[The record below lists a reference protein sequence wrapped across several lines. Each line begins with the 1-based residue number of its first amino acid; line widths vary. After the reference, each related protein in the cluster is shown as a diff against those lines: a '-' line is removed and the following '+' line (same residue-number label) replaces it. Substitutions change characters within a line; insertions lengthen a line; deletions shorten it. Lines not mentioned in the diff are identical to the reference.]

1 MKIDDLLSRFK
12 IQTKVLAFIFPFVI
26 SISAVGLV
34 GLYASGLLQGRLT
47 ISNGIMTSLTG
58 FRDVSASM
66 TQFLGHT
73 NEDSFADVNTRLK
86 DQKQIL
92 ANTLSSL
99 KPDAEGADDLRAA
112 IQTATKVESGMANL
126 WQMHEQENS
135 VRKSIHAGLNTMIAS
150 QLLIDDQ
157 GNQLGRS
164 LQVQEGGVKNGLY
177 GAGRLASVDLE
188 IAAIYDGY
196 KAATKPEDKLK
207 FLATALSGYKKM
219 SRKVSS
225 ALPADKKA
233 LGKELNDAFD
243 ALSPIITAGVI
254 EDTTLPKLE
263 MAMAKLHDVANAIG
277 AINDPELIK
286 SIKALSDLEPLTIR
300 ADGILRDSGR
310 VSKSI
315 SAIEIELAQFL
326 ATPGKESRDS
336 LIQQFQIIGKD
347 MDALGGSA
355 KGEAFFDELTQKLV
369 PAIDKMTKD
378 SQALVD
384 VDEKRA
390 ASFQSAANDVD
401 TIWSKLTTFAA
412 LQKESAGVERQ
423 QANQI
428 SIGATIVG
436 ILIAILAGI
445 GLIATFKGPIGKIT
459 SAMRGL
465 SEGALDTAIDGDR
478 RADEIGD
485 MARALGVFKEN
496 ALEKLRVEQASQDQR
511 AAAEAERARNEA
523 EKQASEEQ
531 IGLAVRE
538 LASGLERLSQGDL
551 TRAIN
556 TPFSGSLD
564 QLRTDFNSSLTKL
577 RDSLQHIQS
586 NALTIQANGS
596 AMRSAAD
603 DLSRR
608 TESQAASLEQT
619 AAAVD
624 EITVTVRNSA
634 ERAREAN
641 AIVTSTRKSADN
653 SLAIVGNAVDAM
665 ARIEDASKKIE
676 QIIGVIDEI
685 AFQTNLLALNA
696 GIEAARAGD
705 AGKGFAV
712 VAMEVRELAQRS
724 AGAAKEIKGLIDTA
738 AREVSSGVVHV
749 EQTGEVLSTISAQI
763 AEISTHVQV
772 IATAAQDQSA
782 ALHEVNGTVNQM
794 DQMTQANA
802 AMVEETNAM
811 SQQLAGEAD
820 ELMQMVS
827 QFQLEGGVA
836 SKHDRA
842 FKSRAA

>member
-66 TQFLGHT
+66 TQFLGQT
-73 NEDSFADVNTRLK
+73 NEESFADVNTRLK

-112 IQTATKVESGMANL
+112 IQTTTKVEGGMANL

-135 VRKSIHAGLNTMIAS
+135 LRKDIRAGLNTMIAS

-157 GNQLGRS
+157 GVQLGRT

-177 GAGRLASVDLE
+177 GAGRLAGVELE

-196 KAATKPEDKLK
+196 KAIAKPEEKLK
-207 FLATALSGYKKM
+207 FLNGAMSGSKKMLRKLSG
-219 SRKVSS
+219 

-233 LGKELNDAFD
+233 LSKELNDAFE
-243 ALSPIITAGVI
+243 ALSPMLKAGVI

-263 MAMAKLHDVANAIG
+263 MAMAKVRDVAGAIG
-277 AINDPELIK
+277 VISRPELIK

-347 MDALGGSA
+347 MEALGGSA
-355 KGEAFFDELTQKLV
+355 KGEAFFGELTNKLV

-378 SQALVD
+378 SAALVD
-384 VDEKRA
+384 IDEKRA
-390 ASFQSAANDVD
+390 SSFQSAANDVN
-401 TIWSKLTTFAA
+401 TIWSKLTTFAQ
-412 LQKESAGVERQ
+412 LQKESAGVERE

-465 SEGALDTAIDGDR
+465 AEGALDTAIDGDR

-511 AAAEAERARNEA
+511 TAAEAERARNEA
-523 EKQASEEQ
+523 EKHASEEQ
-531 IGLAVRE
+531 IALAVRA
-538 LASGLERLSQGDL
+538 LASGLERLSHG
-551 TRAIN
+551 R
-556 TPFSGSLD
+556 F
-564 QLRTDFNSSLTKL
+564 
-577 RDSLQHIQS
+577 
-586 NALTIQANGS
+586 
-596 AMRSAAD
+596 
-603 DLSRR
+603 
-608 TESQAASLEQT
+608 
-619 AAAVD
+619 
-624 EITVTVRNSA
+624 
-634 ERAREAN
+634 
-641 AIVTSTRKSADN
+641 
-653 SLAIVGNAVDAM
+653 
-665 ARIEDASKKIE
+665 DASH
-676 QIIGVIDEI
+676 QYAVFRLARPFAYRFQRLTDQTCAI
-685 AFQTNLLALNA
+685 AC
-696 GIEAARAGD
+696 
-705 AGKGFAV
+705 
-712 VAMEVRELAQRS
+712 S
-724 AGAAKEIKGLIDTA
+724 
-738 AREVSSGVVHV
+738 
-749 EQTGEVLSTISAQI
+749 IS
-763 AEISTHVQV
+763 
-772 IATAAQDQSA
+772 
-782 ALHEVNGTVNQM
+782 NRM
-794 DQMTQANA
+794 
-802 AMVEETNAM
+802 
-811 SQQLAGEAD
+811 
-820 ELMQMVS
+820 
-827 QFQLEGGVA
+827 
-836 SKHDRA
+836 R
-842 FKSRAA
+842 